1 MPPLPPILN
10 PDDPLRPYTPP
21 PKPKPQYRGKIWRW
35 VKISSL
41 VFLSLLSVLV
51 IAAGLMED
59 KIGEMVVK
67 EVNKQLKTKLIVKEF
82 HLSII
87 YNLPKAAAVMEDV
100 TLQDALGGN
109 LVKAKYLAL
118 QFSLFSLFKDNI
130 TINSVVL
137 RDAVILIKTDANGKA
152 NYDILKPSKT
162 NEPNQVSL
170 SIEKARLQNI
180 KFGYIDAPS
189 IQKADV
195 YIKNALVSG
204 KFGSKQ
210 FTINS
215 VADLNINH
223 FTDRQ
228 QQFLVNK
235 PVHYDARIAV
245 DLVKNIYQFDNLS
258 LNIASNP
265 LLLKGLIQPV
275 PHKGTFLN
283 IIAQNKE
290 GSLSNLL
297 QLLPPQ
303 YSAYFKDFQSSGNLA
318 FKTTIKGLVSK
329 TQNPDIQADMQFS
342 NGRIASPKIKQPFEK
357 VSFKAH
363 FDSKK
368 SAFDIQD
375 CKGFFGGN
383 SLTMQLQMVNLRDPS
398 VNFAA
403 NGAVPL
409 SMAFGLLNNP
419 KITEGK
425 GMVQFNN
432 LKVVGRAKDMTSL
445 NAFSQVQASGNLNL
459 DNATLKI
466 NGEPIAA
473 DGILNFN
480 NNVITV
486 QNFNVKGAESD
497 VTFTGTFGNW
507 LPVLLSDSTSNAELN
522 INARLDAER
531 LNIGRLMA
539 INKPKPKQNVPKS
552 YYYAAKGLPVPQYR
566 KRFPLLNKMQGHFEM
581 RVKEYTYDKIY
592 GRNFKGDFDMVG
604 NDLLLKG
611 ATAAMGG
618 SWLIDGKIELGYR
631 PHLVTKLTTDHIDI
645 SEFFRQSNEF
655 YQKNLTSK
663 NVSGRLTSK
672 MVVNGYW
679 DDNLNFEKDKLH
691 ILADVNVANGSL
703 TNVDML
709 KDFATYIKV
718 QDLSQI
724 KFTTLQNYFEVYKQ
738 TLYIPNMF
746 IQNNALNL
754 QIAGKHSFSQDI
766 DYNLVVNAGQV
777 LMSRF
782 KKFNPRLDPQPDQ
795 RNGLF
800 NLYYNISGNVYNFK
814 YSSDKESI
822 RAIIAES
829 DRYRNEIRMQLA
841 KYFGLSIQNM
851 PNLDMPTATTPKPVP
866 PQYLPSAKPPVPVK
880 NNGKKDKDD
889 VEYLPGF

>member
-1 MPPLPPILN
+1 
-10 PDDPLRPYTPP
+10 
-21 PKPKPQYRGKIWRW
+21 
-35 VKISSL
+35 
-41 VFLSLLSVLV
+41 
-51 IAAGLMED
+51 
-59 KIGEMVVK
+59 
-67 EVNKQLKTKLIVKEF
+67 
-82 HLSII
+82 
-87 YNLPKAAAVMEDV
+87 
-100 TLQDALGGN
+100 
-109 LVKAKYLAL
+109 
-118 QFSLFSLFKDNI
+118 
-130 TINSVVL
+130 
-137 RDAVILIKTDANGKA
+137 
-152 NYDILKPSKT
+152 
-162 NEPNQVSL
+162 
-170 SIEKARLQNI
+170 
-180 KFGYIDAPS
+180 
-189 IQKADV
+189 
-195 YIKNALVSG
+195 
-204 KFGSKQ
+204 
-210 FTINS
+210 
-215 VADLNINH
+215 
-223 FTDRQ
+223 
-228 QQFLVNK
+228 
-235 PVHYDARIAV
+235 
-245 DLVKNIYQFDNLS
+245 
-258 LNIASNP
+258 
-265 LLLKGLIQPV
+265 
-275 PHKGTFLN
+275 
-283 IIAQNKE
+283 
-290 GSLSNLL
+290 
-297 QLLPPQ
+297 
-303 YSAYFKDFQSSGNLA
+303 
-318 FKTTIKGLVSK
+318 
-329 TQNPDIQADMQFS
+329 
-342 NGRIASPKIKQPFEK
+342 
-357 VSFKAH
+357 
-363 FDSKK
+363 
-368 SAFDIQD
+368 
-375 CKGFFGGN
+375 
-383 SLTMQLQMVNLRDPS
+383 
-398 VNFAA
+398 
-403 NGAVPL
+403 
-409 SMAFGLLNNP
+409 
-419 KITEGK
+419 
-425 GMVQFNN
+425 
-432 LKVVGRAKDMTSL
+432 MTSL

>member
-1 MPPLPPILN
+1 MPQPLPPILN

-21 PKPKPQYRGKIWRW
+21 PKPRKVYSGKIWRW
-35 VKISSL
+35 AKISGL
-41 VFLSLLSVLV
+41 TFLSLLSLLV
-51 IAAGLMED
+51 IAAGLLEG
-59 KIGEMVVK
+59 KIGDLVIK
-67 EVNKQLKTKLIVKEF
+67 EVNKELKTKLTVKEF

-100 TLQDALGGN
+100 TLQDALGGE
-109 LVKAKYLAL
+109 LVKAKYVAL

-130 TINSVVL
+130 TINSIVM
-137 RDAVILIKTDANGKA
+137 RDATVLIKTDANGKV
-152 NYDILKPSKT
+152 NYDIMKPSKT
-162 NEPNQVSL
+162 GESSKVSL
-170 SIEKARLQNI
+170 SIEKARLERI

-189 IQKADV
+189 YQKADI
-195 YIKNALVSG
+195 YIKNGSVSG
-204 KFGSKQ
+204 KFGAKQ

-223 FTDRQ
+223 VTNKQ
-228 QQFLVNK
+228 QKFLINK
-235 PVHYDARIAV
+235 PVHFDARIAV
-245 DLVKNIYQFDNLS
+245 DLVKNIYQFDNLA
-258 LNIASNP
+258 LDIASNP
-265 LLLKGLIQPV
+265 LLVKGLIQPV
-275 PHKGTFLN
+275 QQKGTFLN

-290 GSLSNLL
+290 SSLSNLL

-303 YSAYFKDFQSSGNLA
+303 YSAYFKDFESSGNLT
-318 FKTTIKGLVSK
+318 FKTTIKGLISK
-329 TQNPDIQADMQFS
+329 TQNPDIQADIQFS

-363 FDSKK
+363 FDSRK
-368 SAFDIQD
+368 SVFDIQD
-375 CKGFFGGN
+375 CKGVFGGN
-383 SLTMQLQMVNLRDPS
+383 PLTMQLQMVNMRDPS
-398 VNFAA
+398 VNFSA

-409 SMAFGLLNNP
+409 SMAFGLLNNS
-419 KITEGK
+419 KISEGK

-445 NAFSQVQASGNLNL
+445 NAFTNIQASGNLNL

-466 NGEPIAA
+466 NGEPLAA
-473 DGILNFN
+473 DGVLNFN

-486 QNFNVKGAESD
+486 QNFNIKGAESD

-531 LNIGRLMA
+531 LDIGRLMA
-539 INKPKPKQNVPKS
+539 INKPKVKQNIPKS
-552 YYYAAKGLPVPQYR
+552 YYYAAKGLPMPQYR
-566 KRFPLLNKMQGHFEM
+566 KRLPLLNKMQGHFEM
-581 RVKEYTYDKIY
+581 HVKEYIYDKIY

-611 ATAAMGG
+611 TTAAMGG

-631 PHLVTKLTTDHIDI
+631 PHLVTKLTTDRIDI

-655 YQKNLTSK
+655 YQKNLTSQ

-672 MVVNGYW
+672 MVVNSYW

-691 ILADVNVANGSL
+691 ILADVNVVNGAL
-703 TNVDML
+703 NNVDIL
-709 KDFATYIKV
+709 NDFATYIKV
-718 QDLSQI
+718 QDLRQI
-724 KFTTLQNYFEVYKQ
+724 KFTTLQNYFEVHKQ

-754 QIAGKHSFSQDI
+754 QISGKHSFSQEI

-782 KKFNPRLDPQPDQ
+782 KKFNPRLEPQADQ

-800 NLYYNISGNVYNFK
+800 NLYYNISGNVDNFK

-829 DRYRNEIRMQLA
+829 DRYRNEIKMNLA

-851 PNLDMPTATTPKPVP
+851 PNMDMPTATTPKPVP
-866 PQYLPSAKPPVPVK
+866 PQYSPYQKPPVPVK
-880 NNGKKDKDD
+880 NNKKEKDD